1 MARGGPDE
9 IDRRVGR
16 RVMEMRK
23 SLAMSQERLGDAL
36 GVSFQQVQKYEKGTN
51 RVSASR
57 LRQIAGAL
65 GVPVTYFYEGI
76 DDGAEAQGAAV
87 IGLPA
92 MRDDRRGLS
101 DESLIR
107 LGAGGRIVPQ
117 AAEIEALVAAFRG
130 VPVPAIREGIVA
142 HVRMLAR
149 TLSGDDGLCGEP
161 VDGPRSASGTAIR
174 GVRSA

>member
-65 GVPVTYFYEGI
+65 GVPVTAFYDVAGPGEG
-76 DDGAEAQGAAV
+76 
-87 IGLPA
+87 GL
-92 MRDDRRGLS
+92 
-101 DESLIR
+101 
-107 LGAGGRIVPQ
+107 LGAGVSAPDILPGRGGAGGDPGP
-117 AAEIEALVAAFRG
+117 AAQGLR
-130 VPVPAIREGIVA
+130 
-142 HVRMLAR
+142 LAR
-149 TLSGDDGLCGEP
+149 AFARIADPLVRQRLVELAES
-161 VDGPRSASGTAIR
+161 VASR
-174 GVRSA
+174 H